1 MKDTLILAIESS
13 CDETAASVVK
23 NGRTILSNV
32 ISSQIALHTLYG
44 GVVPEIASRK
54 HIEKIN
60 QVIEQALADADVTL
74 DDLDAI
80 GVTYG
85 PGLVGALLVG
95 VAEAKA
101 IAYAK
106 KLPLVGVHHIEG
118 HVSANYIE
126 HPDLEPPFLCLI
138 VSGGHT
144 HLVIVKD
151 YGEFEILGRTRD
163 DAAGEAFDKVARAI
177 GLGYPGGPKVDKLAQ
192 LAYSFDIALQNELTL
207 DENIELARAFCREQ
221 FVAHGMIVDLA
232 VHEGKS
238 KNEDEPDNP
247 HFHVLAPIRP
257 FTEKGSWGNKQKREY
272 VLDEDGNRIKDAKG
286 KDIFN
291 AVSTTGWNDPELLKE
306 WRRAWTEKVN
316 EKFRECHMAARID
329 HRSYKEQGIDLIPTI
344 HEGYEVRAMEKKGIK
359 TVIGELNRAIRQFN
373 QMFISLKESIQWM
386 KTVYKEMKAELD
398 RRQNPTLLESLQDYY
413 DKKTQGRPPLPNYY
427 GEMKRKG
434 KNLSNL
440 QEFSKSINYLQIHQI
455 ETMDDLQERIEE
467 LNGVVSV
474 SKKEI
479 SEKRE
484 QLKKL
489 ENLEKMAEV
498 IKTNQPLI
506 DEYNR
511 FYFQKRRE
519 KYYQQHKKEINYYRK
534 CERELK
540 QHLDKNGKVPTARW
554 KREKEELQAVIEEL
568 KADNLPYQQ
577 ELSFVKKVQSCAD
590 IARRNR
596 EMAEADTSGRSEEKS
611 EKETKF
617 PVFHAVQTEDIF
629 EENGKEEQQP
639 VNQSEQK
646 PEKKTSLLRKLDEK
660 KKECAERDAKQQ
672 IVKKK
677 RNHEMSL

>member
-1 MKDTLILAIESS
+1 MALYHFSVKQVSRGKGQTVVNS
-13 CDETAASVVK
+13 AAY
-23 NGRTILSNV
+23 
-32 ISSQIALHTLYG
+32 ISGQKLYNDYYG
-44 GVVPEIASRK
+44 QTHDYTKKSGVVFTEILTPEYVPER
-54 HIEKIN
+54 
-60 QVIEQALADADVTL
+60 LADRETL
-74 DDLDAI
+74 WNE
-80 GVTYG
+80 V
-85 PGLVGALLVG
+85 
-95 VAEAKA
+95 E
-101 IAYAK
+101 
-106 KLPLVGVHHIEG
+106 
-118 HVSANYIE
+118 
-126 HPDLEPPFLCLI
+126 
-138 VSGGHT
+138 
-144 HLVIVKD
+144 
-151 YGEFEILGRTRD
+151 
-163 DAAGEAFDKVARAI
+163 KVEKSKR
-177 GLGYPGGPKVDKLAQ
+177 AQ
-192 LAYSFDIALQNELTL
+192 LAYSFNIALQNELTL
-207 DENIELARAFCREQ
+207 GENIELARAFCREQ
-221 FVAHGMIVDLA
+221 FVSRGMIVDLA

-257 FTEKGSWGNKQKREY
+257 IAEDGSWGNKQKREY

-386 KTVYKEMKAELD
+386 KTAYEEMKAELD

-413 DKKTQGRPPLPNYY
+413 DKRTQGRPPLPNFYA
-427 GEMKRKG
+427 EMKRRG

-440 QEFSKSINYLQIHQI
+440 QEFAKSINYLQTHKI
-455 ETMDDLQERIEE
+455 ETMEDLQERIDE

-489 ENLEKMAEV
+489 ENLQKMVEV
-498 IKTNQPLI
+498 IKTNQLLI
-506 DEYNR
+506 DEYNH
-511 FYFQKRRE
+511 FFFPKKRE

-554 KREKEELQAVIEEL
+554 KREKEELRSVIEEL
-568 KADNLPYQQ
+568 KADNQPYQD
-577 ELSFVKKVQSCAD
+577 ELAFVKKVQSCAD
-590 IARRNR
+590 IARRDR
-596 EMAEADTSGRSEEKS
+596 EMEETDSSGRSEEKK
-611 EKETKF
+611 EKQVKF
-617 PVFHAVQTEDIF
+617 PAFHAVQTEVNL
-629 EENGKEEQQP
+629 EEKNKVEQQP
-639 VNQSEQK
+639 VSQTEQK
-646 PEKKTSLLRKLDEK
+646 PEKKTSIRKQLAEK
-660 KKECAERDAKQQ
+660 KKECEERDAKQQ
-672 IVKKK
+672 TVRKK
-677 RNHEMSL
+677 RNYDMSL

>member
-1 MKDTLILAIESS
+1 MALYHFSVKQVSRGKGQTVVNS
-13 CDETAASVVK
+13 AAY
-23 NGRTILSNV
+23 
-32 ISSQIALHTLYG
+32 ISGQKLYNDYYG
-44 GVVPEIASRK
+44 QTHDYTKKSGVVF
-54 HIEKIN
+54 
-60 QVIEQALADADVTL
+60 T
-74 DDLDAI
+74 
-80 GVTYG
+80 
-85 PGLVGALLVG
+85 
-95 VAEAKA
+95 
-101 IAYAK
+101 
-106 KLPLVGVHHIEG
+106 
-118 HVSANYIE
+118 
-126 HPDLEPPFLCLI
+126 
-138 VSGGHT
+138 
-144 HLVIVKD
+144 
-151 YGEFEILGRTRD
+151 EILTPEYVPERLTDR
-163 DAAGEAFDKVARAI
+163 ETLWNEVEKVEKSKR
-177 GLGYPGGPKVDKLAQ
+177 AQ

-257 FTEKGSWGNKQKREY
+257 FTEDGRWGNKQKREY

-359 TVIGELNRAIRQFN
+359 TIIGELNRAIRQFN

-386 KTVYKEMKAELD
+386 KTAYEEMKVELD

-413 DKKTQGRPPLPNYY
+413 DKKTQGRLPLPNFYA
-427 GEMKRKG
+427 EMKRRG

-440 QEFSKSINYLQIHQI
+440 QEFAKSINYLQTHQI
-455 ETMDDLQERIEE
+455 ETMDDLKERIDE

-479 SEKRE
+479 SEKRD

-489 ENLEKMAEV
+489 ENLQKMAEV
-498 IKTNQPLI
+498 IKINQPLI

-540 QHLDKNGKVPTARW
+540 QHLDQNGKVPTARW

-568 KADNLPYQQ
+568 KADNQPYQE
-577 ELSFVKKVQSCAD
+577 ELAFVKKVQSCAD
-590 IARRNR
+590 IARRDR

-611 EKETKF
+611 EKQTKF
-617 PVFHAVQTEDIF
+617 PAFHAAQTEDIF
-629 EENGKEEQQP
+629 EESGKAEQQP
-639 VNQSEQK
+639 VNQQEKK

-672 IVKKK
+672 AVREK

>member
-1 MKDTLILAIESS
+1 M
-13 CDETAASVVK
+13 
-23 NGRTILSNV
+23 
-32 ISSQIALHTLYG
+32 
-44 GVVPEIASRK
+44 
-54 HIEKIN
+54 
-60 QVIEQALADADVTL
+60 
-74 DDLDAI
+74 
-80 GVTYG
+80 
-85 PGLVGALLVG
+85 
-95 VAEAKA
+95 
-101 IAYAK
+101 
-106 KLPLVGVHHIEG
+106 
-118 HVSANYIE
+118 
-126 HPDLEPPFLCLI
+126 
-138 VSGGHT
+138 
-144 HLVIVKD
+144 
-151 YGEFEILGRTRD
+151 
-163 DAAGEAFDKVARAI
+163 
-177 GLGYPGGPKVDKLAQ
+177 
-192 LAYSFDIALQNELTL
+192 
-207 DENIELARAFCREQ
+207 
-221 FVAHGMIVDLA
+221 
-232 VHEGKS
+232 
-238 KNEDEPDNP
+238 
-247 HFHVLAPIRP
+247 
-257 FTEKGSWGNKQKREY
+257 
-272 VLDEDGNRIKDAKG
+272 
-286 KDIFN
+286 
-291 AVSTTGWNDPELLKE
+291 
-306 WRRAWTEKVN
+306 
-316 EKFRECHMAARID
+316 
-329 HRSYKEQGIDLIPTI
+329 
-344 HEGYEVRAMEKKGIK
+344 
-359 TVIGELNRAIRQFN
+359 
-373 QMFISLKESIQWM
+373 
-386 KTVYKEMKAELD
+386 
-398 RRQNPTLLESLQDYY
+398 
-413 DKKTQGRPPLPNYY
+413 
-427 GEMKRKG
+427 
-434 KNLSNL
+434 
-440 QEFSKSINYLQIHQI
+440 
-455 ETMDDLQERIEE
+455 QERIEE

-498 IKTNQPLI
+498 IKTNQSLI